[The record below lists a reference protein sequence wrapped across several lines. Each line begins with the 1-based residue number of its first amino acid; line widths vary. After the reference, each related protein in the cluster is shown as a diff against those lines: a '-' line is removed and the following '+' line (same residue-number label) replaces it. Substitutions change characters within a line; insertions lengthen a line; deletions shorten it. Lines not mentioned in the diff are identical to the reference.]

1 MYGFVGWLFGWLVDW
16 LFGWLVGCKI
26 HQVGGR
32 KSFKLGIK
40 TIKLEPKIVKIG
52 SKRALGRVLGDL
64 GELLGSSWLQD
75 SFKSPKS
82 RPTDPPRTPLDPPSW
97 SPKSIKKM
105 ITFWIVSRSIFGR
118 FWAPT
123 WPPRGES
130 TIQILEHFSIL
141 GPSWAQ
147 DAPKTPPRGFL
158 GAPRTLQEPSWDR
171 F

>member
-16 LFGWLVGCKI
+16 LFGWLVGCNI

-40 TIKLEPKIVKIG
+40 TIKLEPKIVKIS

-97 SPKSIKKM
+97 SPKSIKN
-105 ITFWIVSRSIFGR
+105 RSWGDPKVDHFFDR
-118 FWAPT
+118 F
-123 WPPRGES
+123 
-130 TIQILEHFSIL
+130 
-141 GPSWAQ
+141 
-147 DAPKTPPRGFL
+147 
-158 GAPRTLQEPSWDR
+158 WDR
-171 F
+171 FLKRFGAILAPS

>member
-16 LFGWLVGCKI
+16 LFGLLVGCKI

-40 TIKLEPKIVKIG
+40 TIQLEPKIVKMG

-82 RPTDPPRTPLDPPSW
+82 RPTDPQRTPQVGTQNRSKIELETRLKLKMAKPQ
-97 SPKSIKKM
+97 KS
-105 ITFWIVSRSIFGR
+105 
-118 FWAPT
+118 
-123 WPPRGES
+123 
-130 TIQILEHFSIL
+130 
-141 GPSWAQ
+141 Q
-147 DAPKTPPRGFL
+147 DV
-158 GAPRTLQEPSWDR
+158 
-171 F
+171 

>member
-64 GELLGSSWLQD
+64 GELLCSSLLQEPK
-75 SFKSPKS
+75 KSPDGP
-82 RPTDPPRTPLDPPSW
+82 PTDPPGPPKLE
-97 SPKSIKKM
+97 PKIDQK
-105 ITFWIVSRSIFGR
+105 
-118 FWAPT
+118 
-123 WPPRGES
+123 
-130 TIQILEHFSIL
+130 SIL
-141 GPSWAQ
+141 GRS
-147 DAPKTPPRGFL
+147 K
-158 GAPRTLQEPSWDR
+158 S
-171 F
+171 